1 MRKAA
6 VILCLVIACTVSRG
20 QDVPACADM
29 FRNQLVIP
37 GDSLKLQR
45 FASQMRALRSQPDST
60 VTIWHI
66 GGSHVQAGFFSSRLR
81 HNFDSLGRFPMADR
95 GFIFPYP
102 LAQTNFD
109 RSFRVG
115 FDGEWIGSRSSNP
128 NKKFP
133 VQPRY
138 GIMGIAAYSADTLA
152 NFRLYYPEP
161 LRRLHIMAQVSDT
174 LVRPVAVSG
183 SIRVPC
189 EPDSMLP
196 GFVADFPVAVDSV
209 KVLFDLH
216 EGQHVVIT
224 GLLPQTARG
233 RKGLCLLSTGVNGA
247 RTTTWLERCPDFL
260 EQMSLVHPD
269 LMLLGLGINDSTMPA
284 EDFKPE
290 KFKANYRHLL
300 DAVLET
306 SPDCAFVFISN
317 NDSWRYARRRMVH
330 NDNGNAVRQ
339 AMLELA
345 EEYGGALWDLFG
357 IMGGDGSAT
366 AWRDAGLMK
375 DDRLHFTRAGYELLG
390 DLLYRS
396 LEDLW
401 F

>member
-6 VILCLVIACTVSRG
+6 VILSLLLACFSASG
-20 QDVPACADM
+20 QDIPACADM

-37 GDSLKLQR
+37 GDSTRLKE
-45 FASQMRALRSQPDST
+45 FAARMIALRDNPEDD
-60 VTIWHI
+60 VCIWHI

-81 HNFDSLGRFPMADR
+81 HNFDSLGNFPYAGR

-115 FDGEWIGSRSSNP
+115 YDGEWIGSRSSNP
-128 NKKFP
+128 NKKMP
-133 VQPRY
+133 VLPRY
-138 GIMGIAAYSADTLA
+138 GIMGIAAYTSDTLA
-152 NFRLYYPEP
+152 CFRLYYPEP
-161 LRRLHIMAQVSDT
+161 FSRLHIMGETSGD
-174 LVRPVAVSG
+174 VRPVAVSSG
-183 SIRVPC
+183 YTEPC
-189 EPDSMLP
+189 VRDDFLDGYVVEFPEPVDTVQVNIGLYP
-196 GFVADFPVAVDSV
+196 GQYFVV
-209 KVLFDLH
+209 
-216 EGQHVVIT
+216 T
-224 GLLPQTARG
+224 GLLPETPG
-233 RKGLCLLSTGVNGA
+233 RHGLTFFSSGVNGA

-260 EQMSLVHPD
+260 TQMSLVHPD

-284 EDFKPE
+284 EDFKPD
-290 KFKANYRHLL
+290 KFKANYRRLL
-300 DAVLET
+300 DAILET
-306 SPDCAFVFISN
+306 APDCAFVFISN

-330 NDNGNAVRQ
+330 NDNGDAVRQ

-357 IMGGDGSAT
+357 IMGGNGSAT
-366 AWRDAGLMK
+366 EWREAGLMK
-375 DDRLHFTRAGYELLG
+375 DDRLHFTREGYELLG
-390 DLLYRS
+390 DLLYRA

>member
-6 VILCLVIACTVSRG
+6 VILSLLLAFASARG

-45 FASQMRALRSQPDST
+45 FASRMLELRRSPDSSMC
-60 VTIWHI
+60 IWHI

-81 HNFDSLGRFPMADR
+81 HNFDSLGHFPSAGR

-115 FDGEWIGSRSSNP
+115 YDGEWIGSRSSNP
-128 NKKFP
+128 NRKMP

-138 GIMGIAAYSADTLA
+138 GIMGIAAYTADTLA
-152 NFRLYYPEP
+152 CFRLYYPEP
-161 LRRLHIMAQVSDT
+161 FSRLHIMAEST
-174 LVRPVAVSG
+174 AKALPVAVSSG
-183 SIRVPC
+183 YTVTC
-189 EPDSMLP
+189 EPDTLLP
-196 GFVADFPVAVDSV
+196 GFIAEFPVPIDTVQV
-209 KVLFDLH
+209 NLGLQ
-216 EGQHVVIT
+216 EGEHFVVT
-224 GLLPQTARG
+224 GLLPEIPGRRG
-233 RKGLCLLSTGVNGA
+233 LTLFSSGVNGA
-247 RTTTWLERCPDFL
+247 RTTTWLDRCPDFL
-260 EQMSLVHPD
+260 PQMELVHPD
-269 LMLLGLGINDSTMPA
+269 MMILGLGINDSTMPA

-290 KFKANYRHLL
+290 KFKANYRRLL

-330 NDNGNAVRQ
+330 NDNGSAVRQ

-357 IMGGDGSAT
+357 IMGGNGSAT
-366 AWRDAGLMK
+366 IWRDAGLMK
-375 DDRLHFTRAGYELLG
+375 EDRLHFTREGYELLG